1 MGSYKSISDQLNKI
15 KMWSLLFLAVSVSSM
30 PQTNFQFGSVP
41 NRKIFIRGDAQE
53 TARGPAGAPS
63 TPEVIESGI
72 EGRVPGEEAF
82 VGPEEVVVIENIPE
96 EETCCCIP
104 ASEGCL
110 AQEQEEEI
118 DLVGLG
124 LINPRIVNRPTPASP
139 STTCPAGYKVCCR
152 AGGAAPGVDMSVFGR
167 SACLPPTKVV
177 SEPWV
182 QGCQETQVYGETIT
196 GVKACGTQEFSPIA
210 GLGHGETTPGE
221 FPWTCLILNQNNDFI
236 GSCAIIPND
245 SANKNEQG
253 VRKVIT
259 AAHKL
264 NDVHSSDVLKI
275 RVGEYDASGFK
286 APEAEVHEEYTVTRV
301 LKHPAFNPGR
311 LSNDIALLFVDRNI
325 NLFHPYVNTACLPSC
340 DEQFDFQ
347 FSNSSGVRCWVAGW
361 GKNEFDGSFQF
372 LQRKVDVPLVN
383 NAQCNIDLKSALNSQ
398 SSGVGDSFSLD
409 SSEICAGGEVGK
421 DACTGDGGSPLVC
434 QAKSGRWTVVGL
446 VTWGVGCAEQLP
458 GVYVRVSQFREW
470 IDSNNPDIADI
481 INDTNTAEVEVVAD
495 VEGRSSGRSTGSIRF
510 G

>member
-1 MGSYKSISDQLNKI
+1 MR
-15 KMWSLLFLAVSVSSM
+15 MWALLFLAVSASSM
-30 PQTNFQFGSVP
+30 PQTNFQFGSAP

-53 TARGPAGAPS
+53 TARGAAASPS
-63 TPEVIESGI
+63 DSERVESGI
-72 EGRVPGEEAF
+72 EGRVPSEEAF
-82 VGPEEVVVIENIPE
+82 EVVEIEDLPE

-104 ASEGCL
+104 DVEECQAEL
-110 AQEQEEEI
+110 TQEEL

-124 LINPRIVNRPTPASP
+124 LINPRIVNRPTPS
-139 STTCPAGYKVCCR
+139 SSSGSSCPAGHKVCCS
-152 AGGAAPGVDMSVFGR
+152 GGNGSGVDMSVFGR
-167 SACLPPTKVV
+167 SACLPPTKFVD
-177 SEPWV
+177 EQWD
-182 QGCQETQVYGETIT
+182 QRCEETPVYGETIT
-196 GVKACGTQEFSPIA
+196 GVKACGTQDFSSPVA

-221 FPWTCLILNQNNDFI
+221 FPWSCLILNQNNDFL

-245 SANKNEQG
+245 SGNKNELG

-264 NDVHSSDVLKI
+264 NDVQNTDVLKI

-286 APEAEVHEEYTVTRV
+286 APESEIHEEYTVTRI
-301 LKHPAFNPGR
+301 LKHPAFNPAR

-383 NAQCNIDLKSALNSQ
+383 NAQCNADLKSALNSQ
-398 SSGVGDSFSLD
+398 SSGIGERFSLD
-409 SSEICAGGEVGK
+409 QSELCAGGEVGK

-434 QAKSGRWTVVGL
+434 QASSGRWTVVGL

-470 IDSNNPDIADI
+470 IDNNNVDI
-481 INDTNTAEVEVVAD
+481 INND
-495 VEGRSSGRSTGSIRF
+495 VEIAVDAEERNVPRTLGDRSSVGAAVRF
-510 G
+510 V

>member
-1 MGSYKSISDQLNKI
+1 MR
-15 KMWSLLFLAVSVSSM
+15 MWALLFLAVSAYSM

-41 NRKIFIRGDAQE
+41 NRKIFVRGDAQE
-53 TARGPAGAPS
+53 TSRGAAAPS
-63 TPEVIESGI
+63 SETQVNNGI
-72 EGRVPGEEAF
+72 EGRVPGEESFANT
-82 VGPEEVVVIENIPE
+82 EVVEVEDIPD

-104 ASEGCL
+104 DSEECAADITESEL
-110 AQEQEEEI
+110 

-124 LINPRIVNRPTPASP
+124 LINPRIVNRPAPASP
-139 STTCPAGYKVCCR
+139 STSCPAGSRVCCR
-152 AGGAAPGVDMSVFGR
+152 ASAGPTVDMSVFGR
-167 SACLPPTKVV
+167 SACVPPTRVV

-196 GVKACGTQEFSPIA
+196 GVKACGTQEFSPVA
-210 GLGHGETTPGE
+210 DLGHGETSPGE
-221 FPWTCLILNQNNDFI
+221 FPWSCLILNQNNDFI

-253 VRKVIT
+253 VRKIIT

-264 NDVHSSDVLKI
+264 NDVQSSDVLKV

-301 LKHPAFNPGR
+301 IKHPGFNPGR

-383 NAQCNIDLKSALNSQ
+383 SAQCNVDLKTALNGQ
-398 SSGVGDSFSLD
+398 TSGAGDRFSLD
-409 SSEICAGGEVGK
+409 QSEVCAGGEVGK

-446 VTWGVGCAEQLP
+446 VAWGVGCAEQLP
-458 GVYVRVSQFREW
+458 GVYVRVSQFRDW
-470 IDSNNPDIADI
+470 IDTNHADI
-481 INDTNTAEVEVVAD
+481 TNNAVETVVAD
-495 VEGRSSGRSTGSIRF
+495 VEGRTLVDNRGSIRF
-510 G
+510 V

>member
-1 MGSYKSISDQLNKI
+1 MGSYKSISAQLDKI
-15 KMWSLLFLAVSVSSM
+15 KMWALLLLAVTVSSM
-30 PQTNFQFGSVP
+30 PQTNFQFGSSVP
-41 NRKIFIRGDAQE
+41 NRKIFIRGDAQQ
-53 TARGPAGAPS
+53 TPRGPVGTSAN
-63 TPEVIESGI
+63 PEVIEESGI

-82 VGPEEVVVIENIPE
+82 TSPEVVIIEDIPD

-104 ASEGCL
+104 VSDQC
-110 AQEQEEEI
+110 QEEEPEEEL

-124 LINPRIVNRPTPASP
+124 LINPRIVNRPATASP
-139 STTCPAGYKVCCR
+139 STTCPAGYQVCCR
-152 AGGAAPGVDMSVFGR
+152 PASAAPGVDMSVFGR
-167 SACLPPTKVV
+167 SACIPPTKQVA
-177 SEPWV
+177 EPWV

-196 GVKACGTQEFSPIA
+196 GVKACGTQEFSPVA
-210 GLGHGETTPGE
+210 GLGHGETSPGE

-245 SANKNEQG
+245 STNKNEQG

-264 NDVHSSDVLKI
+264 NDVQATDVLKI

-286 APEAEVHEEYTVTRV
+286 APETEIHEEYTVTRV
-301 LKHPAFNPGR
+301 LKHPGFNPAR

-325 NLFHPYVNTACLPSC
+325 NMFHPYVNTACLPSC
-340 DEQFDFQ
+340 EEQFDFQ

-383 NAQCNIDLKSALNSQ
+383 NAQCNADLRSALNSQ
-398 SSGVGDSFSLD
+398 SSGVGDRFSLHT
-409 SSEICAGGEVGK
+409 SEVCAGGEVGK

-434 QAKSGRWTVVGL
+434 QARSGRWTVVGL

-470 IDSNNPDIADI
+470 IDNNNADI
-481 INDTNTAEVEVVAD
+481 VDIIENDNNVEVVAD
-495 VEGRSSGRSTGSIRF
+495 VEGRSLGRRAGSIRF
-510 G
+510 A

>member
-1 MGSYKSISDQLNKI
+1 MGSYKSISAQLYKI
-15 KMWSLLFLAVSVSSM
+15 KMWVLLYLAVTVSAM
-30 PQTNFQFGSVP
+30 PQTNFQFGSSVP
-41 NRKIFIRGDAQE
+41 NRKIFIRADAQE
-53 TARGPAGAPS
+53 TPRGAAGIS
-63 TPEVIESGI
+63 EVIESGI

-82 VGPEEVVVIENIPE
+82 TSPEVVVIEDIAE
-96 EETCCCIP
+96 EEESCCCVP
-104 ASEGCL
+104 VSDGCQ
-110 AQEQEEEI
+110 AEEL

-124 LINPRIVNRPTPASP
+124 LINPRIVNRPTTPPASP
-139 STTCPAGYKVCCR
+139 STTCPAGHQLCCR
-152 AGGAAPGVDMSVFGR
+152 PAAATGVDMSVFGR
-167 SACLPPTKVV
+167 SACIPPTKTVA
-177 SEPWV
+177 EPWV
-182 QGCQETQVYGETIT
+182 QGCDETQVYGETIT
-196 GVKACGTQEFSPIA
+196 GVKACGTQEFSPVA
-210 GLGHGETTPGE
+210 GLGHGETSPGE

-245 SANKNEQG
+245 STNKNEQG

-264 NDVHSSDVLKI
+264 NDVQDTDVLKI

-301 LKHPAFNPGR
+301 LKHPAFNPAR

-325 NLFHPYVNTACLPSC
+325 NMFHPYVNTACLPSC

-383 NAQCNIDLKSALNSQ
+383 NAQCNNDLRSALNSQ
-398 SSGVGDSFSLD
+398 ASGVGDRFSLH
-409 SSEICAGGEVGK
+409 SSEVCAGGEVGK

-434 QAKSGRWTVVGL
+434 QARSGRWTVVGL

-470 IDSNNPDIADI
+470 INNNHADIADI
-481 INDTNTAEVEVVAD
+481 IENDNTVEVVAD
-495 VEGRSSGRSTGSIRF
+495 VEGRSLGSRTGSIRF
-510 G
+510 A